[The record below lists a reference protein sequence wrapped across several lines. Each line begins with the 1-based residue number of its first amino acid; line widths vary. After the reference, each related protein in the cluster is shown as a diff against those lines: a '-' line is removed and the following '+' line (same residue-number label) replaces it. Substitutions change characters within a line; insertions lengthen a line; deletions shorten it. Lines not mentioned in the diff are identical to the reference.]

1 MLDILTSKI
10 PIKIDLIPI
19 AGQISDFCQRQEI
32 SLRVEILFDI
42 FSDFLSLAKYN
53 PNGLIFSKISLAQ
66 NMLNF
71 GADFIP
77 EELLLETF
85 LSS

>member
-1 MLDILTSKI
+1 M
-10 PIKIDLIPI
+10 
-19 AGQISDFCQRQEI
+19 
-32 SLRVEILFDI
+32 FDI
-42 FSDFLSLAKYN
+42 FSDFLTLAKYN
-53 PNGLIFSKISLAQ
+53 PNNLIFSKISLAQ